1 MANESPPETRAITDR
16 IADAVRARGLD
27 VTDVMSLIDMPSSTW
42 YRRMRNPQGWTI
54 GELDALA
61 SVLRTDRRTL
71 TG

>member
-1 MANESPPETRAITDR
+1 MANESPPDTRAITDR
-16 IADAVRARGLD
+16 ITEAIRARGLEA
-27 VTDVMSLIDMPSSTW
+27 VVVMGMIDMPSSTW

>member
-1 MANESPPETRAITDR
+1 MADELPPETRAITDN
-16 IADAVRARGLD
+16 IDAALRARDLD
-27 VTDVMSLIDMPSSTW
+27 AKDIMREIDMPSSTW

-61 SVLRTDRRTL
+61 SVLRTTRSRL